1 MRLSKTYLASLVA
14 LVTMTGCTS
23 EGIAEAIKPIIDEI
37 TKPDKSELS
46 AFNLKTVSAPDA
58 EDKTTGR
65 DLVFSWGSASDTV
78 TGVKYYVCVEDKK
91 LPDDCLSLG
100 TVTDKTEG
108 TFALDRIRSP
118 EHTSFFVM
126 AKKDGESQK
135 SSSFQYTYELLK
147 DQAIVSNSGSDLS
160 TLLQNSDP
168 RNTNPSP
175 TNPETKALK
184 LETDGTLVNKISLQ
198 SLVKDSEGE
207 GSTYQD
213 IGTIDAGLLPASFK
227 GGKQISLSKG
237 DNDVVVKTHKAE
249 GFYSI
254 RTYVKEI
261 WGFRNGNIATFLSN
275 GGALEYIDVP
285 NIEYISGIDGHVI
298 ARNEAECSVDVYK
311 LSGTTASKITSVGDC
326 DDRASLMHTDEETG
340 NVIIKQGS
348 DLSLY
353 LVSSDSFQ
361 KVDVLG
367 NQMPLSELQMPT
379 KEYYWTF
386 STLNPHLVSWYKMS
400 IDEGFTLLG
409 QHDLKGVD
417 PTQGPFKD
425 DMLRAVPIW
434 DEERSIVYVVADLF
448 SSKLVG
454 DSGASGAQIKRLGV
468 LAYELKGDHRSGS
481 MASSFDLYIDNTKPI
496 SYYNV
501 HLSDDR
507 SKIVFNTEMNHF
519 MALGFKNGGGFS
531 LMVDLD
537 KDGFPE
543 GEIERIYAGSVPLED
558 KPTEMPSYSY
568 VSSDL
573 MSYTLYDDSKY
584 FVIGDEAS
592 LTDKTIYGYKY
603 RP

>member
-1 MRLSKTYLASLVA
+1 
-14 LVTMTGCTS
+14 
-23 EGIAEAIKPIIDEI
+23 
-37 TKPDKSELS
+37 
-46 AFNLKTVSAPDA
+46 
-58 EDKTTGR
+58 
-65 DLVFSWGSASDTV
+65 
-78 TGVKYYVCVEDKK
+78 VEDEK
-91 LPDDCLSLG
+91 LPNNCLSLG
-100 TVTDKTEG
+100 SVTDNTEA

-126 AKKDGESQK
+126 AEKDGEIER
-135 SSSFQYTYELLK
+135 SSSFQYTYKLLK
-147 DQAIVSNSGSDLS
+147 AQAIESSSGSDLA

-168 RNTNPSP
+168 RNTNPNT
-175 TNPETKALK
+175 TNPEIKAIK
-184 LETDGTLVNKISLQ
+184 LETDGTFVNKISLQ

-237 DNDVVVKTHKAE
+237 DSDIVVKTHMAE

-254 RTYVKEI
+254 QTYVKEI
-261 WGFRNGNIATFLSN
+261 WGFRNGKTATFLSN
-275 GGALEYIDVP
+275 GSALEYIDVP
-285 NIEYISGIDGHVI
+285 NIEYISGRDGYVVS
-298 ARNEAECSVDVYK
+298 RDEATCSIGVYK
-311 LSGTTASKITSVGDC
+311 LSGTTATHVKSVGDC
-326 DDRASLMHTDEETG
+326 DEWAYIMQADEESG
-340 NVIIKQGS
+340 NVIIRQGT

-353 LVSSDSFQ
+353 LVSLDSFE
-361 KVDVLG
+361 KVDVLE
-367 NQMPLSELQMPT
+367 NQMSVSELQMPT

-386 STLNPHLVSWYKMS
+386 STLNPHLISWYKVRT
-400 IDEGFTLLG
+400 DEGFTLLG
-409 QHDLKGVD
+409 QHDLKGDD
-417 PTQGPFKD
+417 PTQGPFRD
-425 DMLRAVPIW
+425 DMMRTVPIW
-434 DEERSIVYVVADLF
+434 DEERSMLYIVADLF

-454 DSGASGAQIKRLGV
+454 DSGASGSQIKRLGV

-481 MASSFDLYIDNTKPI
+481 MASSFDQYIDNTKPI

-592 LTDKTIYGYKY
+592 LTDKTLYGYKY